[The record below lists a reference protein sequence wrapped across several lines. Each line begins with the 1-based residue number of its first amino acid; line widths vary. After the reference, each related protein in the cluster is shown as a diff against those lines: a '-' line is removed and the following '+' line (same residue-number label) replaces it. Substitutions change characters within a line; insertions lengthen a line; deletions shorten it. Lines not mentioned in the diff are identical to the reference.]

1 MKSTVRFLTSNKLSE
16 ICAMGGGYLRVAMSS
31 IQGIGLSESLWDLER
46 P

>member
-1 MKSTVRFLTSNKLSE
+1 
-16 ICAMGGGYLRVAMSS
+16 MGGGYLRVAMSS